1 MVDPALLV
9 VGGLGASAVVAV
21 GMRVRGHSGKSVT
34 RIDPADLG
42 LREFPELG
50 AFVQYSAPASPSCR
64 ISLNRLAAAVAPH
77 SGDAI
82 VIEVHARSLGRV
94 PTVLYVD
101 RTGEV
106 VQRWAGPPERA
117 ELAELLG

>member
-21 GMRVRGHSGKSVT
+21 GMRVRG
-34 RIDPADLG
+34 DPG

-50 AFVQYSAPASPSCR
+50 AFVQYFVPASPSCR

-82 VIEVHARSLGRV
+82 VIEVHQRTLGRV

-101 RTGEV
+101 RNGEV

-117 ELAELLG
+117 KSSATLGRTRGMP